1 MEHVRNRQ
9 NLKKKKLFICFIQGH
24 SEIYQST
31 LDIVSTCPSPR
42 EYMQK
47 SLAKCVDVC
56 RSYMLDENCAYH
68 CMRDSSKT
76 QLVEFCAKP
85 EILFGKI

>member
-1 MEHVRNRQ
+1 MFFFSIQ
-9 NLKKKKLFICFIQGH
+9 NH

-31 LDIVSTCPSPR
+31 LGYVSNCPSPR
-42 EYMQK
+42 EYMQI
-47 SLAKCVDVC
+47 SLEKCANVC
-56 RSYMLDENCAYH
+56 ESHMQNGDCVYH

-76 QLVEFCAKP
+76 RLVEFCAKP

>member
-1 MEHVRNRQ
+1 MTHVRNRQ
-9 NLKKKKLFICFIQGH
+9 NLKMFLCFIQGH

-31 LDIVSTCPSPR
+31 LHIVSNCPSPR
-42 EYMQK
+42 EYMER
-47 SLAKCVDVC
+47 SIAKCVDVC
-56 RSYMLDENCAYH
+56 GSFMLDGNCAYH

-76 QLVEFCAKP
+76 KLVEFCAKP